1 MAICLVA
8 PRVYVV
14 LNTSHDMRKRMVS
27 DVNEMDIEREIC
39 GNWWPLL
46 FVSSAEESFDVFDK
60 VIIKVTH

>member
-1 MAICLVA
+1 
-8 PRVYVV
+8 
-14 LNTSHDMRKRMVS
+14 MVS